1 MSGRK
6 RKRQNTGFPRPKK
19 PKLEGDNKEK
29 KPKLLFTSVKTT
41 LKSICRPEHWEK
53 LRDETFNR
61 CVEASKIVVLGSYV
75 MLFCVNEEADN
86 IIYSDYDI
94 ADYDFFTNTNGRKF
108 IQNCFNAVTIDNI
121 NEPLKSQMPQYFKG
135 LVEDVH
141 PDFEWPSRK
150 RIARIMQHHTD
161 LYETN
166 VKNNLFYHA
175 WRRVNYFL
183 RAFCYEYEQETQFK
197 FDETDK
203 NNAKWNLFLNEDR
216 TGCDER
222 RERMEILVNTVLSM
236 CGPSFVANNRLT
248 LYDYIDNDW
257 FESIIFFIRIQ
268 RYISDFKQKYQP
280 LVTQWNMYQKNKRVL
295 LKPPQPRP
303 PKVENFTVIPLN
315 GFKLH
320 SSKIDHEEPD

>member
-19 PKLEGDNKEK
+19 PKLEEK

-53 LRDETFNR
+53 LRDEMFNR

-75 MLFCVNEEADN
+75 MLFCVNAEADM
-86 IIYSDYDI
+86 IYSDADDDYDY
-94 ADYDFFTNTNGRKF
+94 DYDFFTNTNGRKF
-108 IQNCFNAVTIDNI
+108 IQNCFNAVTSDNI

-135 LVEDVH
+135 LVEDLH

-150 RIARIMQHHTD
+150 RITRLMQHHTD

-183 RAFCYEYEQETQFK
+183 RAFCYEYEHEQDKQFK
-197 FDETDK
+197 FDETDM

-222 RERMEILVNTVLSM
+222 RDRMQFLVDTVLSM
-236 CGPSFVANNRLT
+236 CDPSFVANNRLT

-257 FESIIFFIRIQ
+257 FESWR
-268 RYISDFKQKYQP
+268 
-280 LVTQWNMYQKNKRVL
+280 
-295 LKPPQPRP
+295 
-303 PKVENFTVIPLN
+303 
-315 GFKLH
+315 
-320 SSKIDHEEPD
+320 KIVGCSCPFGML